1 MTSVTEHLARVLAL
15 VTPLP
20 PRRQGL
26 SSCRGLV
33 LAEPLVARVA
43 VPAFDNSAMDGFAV
57 RRTDLDQLPVRLR
70 VLDEVPAGRVST
82 LAPSPGECLRI
93 MTGAPVPEG
102 CDHVVPVELTDQPAG
117 DIPLPEQVTIH
128 SLPERDHIRRC
139 GEDARVGDAV
149 LPASSL
155 LDPAAL
161 AAAAST
167 GHGELLVHPRPRVAV
182 LATGAELVEPGR
194 LPGPGQIPD
203 SNSLMVAG
211 LLEQAGTE
219 LVWCGHVTD
228 RPDELA
234 TVLAEALDLAD
245 LVVTTGGVSV
255 GTHDVM
261 HTVEGLHFDHVQQSP
276 GGPQGWGLLP
286 DATGAQVP
294 VLALPG
300 NPVAAFASVHLYA
313 VPVLHALAGRAPGPR
328 LVPGVAGQRFTSKPG
343 RRSIVPV
350 RLVDGRAVATGDGPG
365 VGSHRIATL
374 HRAEALAV
382 IDEEVSLVEEG
393 DALQLLPLS

>member
-1 MTSVTEHLARVLAL
+1 MTSVTEHLARVLTLAK
-15 VTPLP
+15 PLP

-33 LAEPLVARVA
+33 LAEALAARSA
-43 VPAFDNSAMDGFAV
+43 VPPFDNSAMDGFAV
-57 RRTDLDQLPVRLR
+57 RREDLDQLPVCLR
-70 VLDEVPAGRVST
+70 VLDEVPAGRAST
-82 LAPSPGECLRI
+82 LSPGPGECLRI
-93 MTGAPVPEG
+93 MTGAPVPEC
-102 CDHVVPVELTDQPAG
+102 CDQVVPVELTDQPAG
-117 DIPLPEQVTIH
+117 DVPLPEQVTIQA
-128 SLPERDHIRRC
+128 LPSRDHIRRR
-139 GEDARVGDAV
+139 GEDAEVGDDV
-149 LPASSL
+149 LPVGTL

-167 GHGELLVHPRPRVAV
+167 GHGELLVRPRPRVAV

-211 LLEQAGTE
+211 LLDEAGAE
-219 LVWCGHVTD
+219 IVWQGHVAD
-228 RPDELA
+228 RPEELA
-234 TVLAEALDLAD
+234 DALAEALDLAD

-261 HTVEGLHFDHVQQSP
+261 HSVEGLHFDHLHQSP
-276 GGPQGWGLLP
+276 GGPQGWGLLQ
-286 DATGAQVP
+286 DATATPVP

-300 NPVAAFASVHLYA
+300 NPVAAFVSVHLYA
-313 VPVLHALAGRAPGPR
+313 VPVLERLAGHAPGPR
-328 LVPGVAGQRFTSKPG
+328 LAPGVAGQRFTSKPG

-350 RLVDGRAVATGDGPG
+350 RLVDGRAVATSAGPG
-365 VGSHRIATL
+365 AGSHRIATL

-382 IDEEVSLVEEG
+382 IDEERTTVEPG
-393 DALQLLPLS
+393 DRLDLLPLG